1 MENKE
6 AAKILFFDGWPQ
18 NRIAEAL
25 KVSEKTISS
34 WKQKEGWEEKRAKH
48 HLMHETSAEKLME
61 LINYQLE
68 VLNRIRQL
76 QEEQLRSGAI
86 TTVKELASLLIP
98 KGDIDAL
105 QKMFVAVKSKQQ
117 SWATYVSV
125 IREFAE
131 HLQAT
136 DLELAKGMLD
146 AADEFLLN
154 KKKEL

>member
-18 NRIAEAL
+18 KRIAEAM

-68 VLNRIRQL
+68 VLNRIRTQ
-76 QEEQLRSGAI
+76 QEQLLHSGNLS
-86 TTVKELASLLIP
+86 VKELGGLLIP

-105 QKMFVAVKSKQQ
+105 QKMFVAVRSKQQ
-117 SWATYVSV
+117 SWSTYVSV
-125 IREFAE
+125 IREFTE
-131 HLQAT
+131 FLQAVNL
-136 DLELAKGMLD
+136 DLAKAMLD
-146 AADEFLLN
+146 SADEFLLT

>member
-6 AAKILFFDGWPQ
+6 AARTLFFDGWPQ
-18 NRIAEAL
+18 KRISEAL

-34 WKQKEGWEEKRAKH
+34 WKQKEGWEAKRAKH

-68 VLNRIRQL
+68 VLNRIREQ
-76 QEEQLRSGAI
+76 QEEQLKSGNLS
-86 TTVKELASLLIP
+86 VKELGGLLIP

-136 DLELAKGMLD
+136 DLDLAKAMID